1 VGGDGSRVT
10 YLSDGIFIDL
20 QRKEGEAYMGV
31 GFGGDVDTGIVT
43 PHTPENVG
51 VAFLDPSA

>member
-1 VGGDGSRVT
+1 
-10 YLSDGIFIDL
+10 
-20 QRKEGEAYMGV
+20 MGV